1 MSQEIGHGGGAII
14 MKQSQNITSNTTLSS
29 GSNYMTIGPQIDVNS
44 GVTLTIESG
53 ATLTVLA
60 FE

>member
-14 MKQSQNITSNTTLSS
+14 MKQSQNVTANTTLTS
-29 GSNYMTIGPQIDVNS
+29 GSNYMTIGPQIDIDN